1 MTPKEELEQLA
12 SARTESGVE
21 LFLAE
26 IGRHRL
32 PSAAGKAALFL
43 LRVVVP

>member
-1 MTPKEELEQLA
+1 MTSKEELEQLA
-12 SARTESGVE
+12 SALKESGLE

-32 PSAAGKAALFL
+32 PSVAGKVALCL
-43 LRVVVP
+43 LRMVVP